1 MTGTSATN
9 CVAIVVAAG
18 RGSRAGGPLPKQYQQ
33 MGGEPV
39 LRRTLRLFCEHP
51 AVTAV
56 LAVIHS
62 DDSGLFA
69 DAAEGLPKILAPV
82 SGGTT
87 RQDSVR
93 AGLEALAGV
102 DAPAV
107 VLVHDAARPY
117 ATPDLI
123 SRAIAAA
130 GDGRCRD
137 PGACRDRY
145 GEGASMR
152 PGVVAET
159 LDRAVLRA
167 VQTPQAFRYAPLV
180 AAHRAAADSGVT
192 TLTDD
197 ASVMEWAGY
206 RVATF
211 AGETGNIKLT
221 TAEDMSRAAATFAEL
236 PDVRTGTGFDVH
248 AFGPGDHVM
257 LGGVAVPHGFGLVGH
272 SDADVGLHALTDA
285 LLGALCDGDIGA
297 HFPPSDPQW
306 KGASSDR
313 FLTHAVEKV
322 KARGGRIAHLDL
334 TLICEAP
341 KVGPHRDAIRAEI
354 ARITGVPVARISVKA
369 TTTEKLGF
377 TGRREG
383 IAAMASATHPPAGG
397 RGDLTMDEETY
408 ARAVAVLDAFRARG
422 WTLATAESC
431 TGGLVAGALTEVP
444 GSSDVV
450 DRGFVTYSNAAK
462 MAMIGV
468 PEATLAAHGAVSEAT
483 ARAMA
488 EGALKAAGVDAAV
501 AITGVAGPGGGSA
514 AKPVGLVHFACARR
528 DGNVVPPREAIRRDR
543 PRRGPPAVGSRGPR
557 PAAQRS
563 VLKTKKPPE
572 GGFSVLKGDRPSV
585 LGHDAI
591 APLRAQG
598 LTEFVGLVAAGE
610 GTDLGAVIDALVA
623 KVRLLDRCLV
633 AAEQV
638 RILGLQRLPRAERI
652 ALGPL
657 GSHLHHIGAGRRGR
671 GRRACRRIRRGR
683 RRGTVVT
690 GLGWGSPT
698 GIGFWLGA

>member
-1 MTGTSATN
+1 MTGTSAAN

-33 MGGEPV
+33 LGGEPV

-82 SGGTT
+82 SGGAT
-87 RQDSVR
+87 RQESVR
-93 AGLEALAGV
+93 AGLEALAGSG
-102 DAPAV
+102 APTV

-123 SRAIAAA
+123 ARAIAAA
-130 GDGRCRD
+130 GEADAAIPVLAVTDTVKRVDAAGLV
-137 PGACRDRY
+137 
-145 GEGASMR
+145 E
-152 PGVVAET
+152 ET
-159 LDRAVLRA
+159 VDRAALRA

-180 AAHRAAADSGVT
+180 AAHRAAAESGVK

-197 ASVMEWAGY
+197 ASVMEWAGH

-221 TAEDMSRAAATFAEL
+221 TAEDMTRAAASTLADL

-297 HFPPSDPQW
+297 HFPPWDPQW

-313 FLTHAVEKV
+313 FLAHAVDKV

-354 ARITGVPVARISVKA
+354 ARITGVPAARISVKA

-383 IAAMASATHPPAGG
+383 IAAMASATIRLPAG
-397 RGDLTMDEETY
+397 EE
-408 ARAVAVLDAFRARG
+408 
-422 WTLATAESC
+422 
-431 TGGLVAGALTEVP
+431 
-444 GSSDVV
+444 
-450 DRGFVTYSNAAK
+450 
-462 MAMIGV
+462 I
-468 PEATLAAHGAVSEAT
+468 
-483 ARAMA
+483 
-488 EGALKAAGVDAAV
+488 
-501 AITGVAGPGGGSA
+501 
-514 AKPVGLVHFACARR
+514 
-528 DGNVVPPREAIRRDR
+528 
-543 PRRGPPAVGSRGPR
+543 
-557 PAAQRS
+557 
-563 VLKTKKPPE
+563 
-572 GGFSVLKGDRPSV
+572 
-585 LGHDAI
+585 
-591 APLRAQG
+591 
-598 LTEFVGLVAAGE
+598 
-610 GTDLGAVIDALVA
+610 
-623 KVRLLDRCLV
+623 
-633 AAEQV
+633 
-638 RILGLQRLPRAERI
+638 
-652 ALGPL
+652 
-657 GSHLHHIGAGRRGR
+657 
-671 GRRACRRIRRGR
+671 
-683 RRGTVVT
+683 
-690 GLGWGSPT
+690 
-698 GIGFWLGA
+698 